1 MFPKGVGQS
10 ASGYHGTWSLVV
22 VVVVVV
28 VRLIGLEDRGPAVGS
43 GLVIDVGRP
52 AQSVALSIKSIKT
65 GADDACLDGG

>member
-10 ASGYHGTWSLVV
+10 ASGYHGTWSL

>member
-10 ASGYHGTWSLVV
+10 ASGYHGTWSLL
-22 VVVVVV
+22 VVVV
-28 VRLIGLEDRGPAVGS
+28 VRLIGLEDRGPAVGY